1 MKSHVIVLAVVSL
14 FGAAAC
20 ATRPPAPKLAS
31 IEPFLIERDLV
42 GNTTARGEFKTI
54 TGVRRRFTAYL
65 NGVWDGETLTLLED
79 FEFDDGE
86 RDRKTWRI
94 TRIAPGEYEGSRE
107 DVVGKA
113 RGYQDG
119 PFFRLEYDVLLPN
132 GEGTRKV
139 RFRDVMALEPSGVI
153 INNAT
158 VGWFG
163 FRVGSVSLRIEPPE
177 APRRATPVD
186 DAQAFLATP

>member
-1 MKSHVIVLAVVSL
+1 
-14 FGAAAC
+14 
-20 ATRPPAPKLAS
+20 
-31 IEPFLIERDLV
+31 
-42 GNTTARGEFKTI
+42 
-54 TGVRRRFTAYL
+54 
-65 NGVWDGETLTLLED
+65 
-79 FEFDDGE
+79 
-86 RDRKTWRI
+86 
-94 TRIAPGEYEGSRE
+94 
-107 DVVGKA
+107 VGKA

-163 FRVGSVSLRIEPPE
+163 LRVGSVSLRIEPPE
-177 APRRATPVD
+177 ALRRATPVD
-186 DAQAFLATP
+186 DAQASLATP